1 MSKEIIPSQPA
12 PSPPDEVILNVNL
25 TGADRPMEIKV
36 SQTIFERM
44 TEALEKRS
52 LKPEFVAAGAVIFVA
67 AATAGVIAAKK
78 AIERGKEE
86 REVHKARVP
95 ILNGEQM
102 KEYISMWNSSYKKI
116 FSYIRSRIGNN
127 QNTEDLTQQVFL
139 RAYLH
144 FPPSFTYPDLPNRYL
159 PWLYRI
165 AHNVVS
171 NSYRDTQKEREKSGG
186 PIEDEEIFP
195 RPKGK
200 KPSVESIVISREEE
214 AELQERIASLA
225 NPYPLVIWLKS
236 ALHLSI
242 KEIADILGK
251 TEGAVKSLLH
261 RARGK
266 LKEVYNFR
274 TSGTE
279 LKLP

>member
-1 MSKEIIPSQPA
+1 MSKEQITSLQPA

-25 TGADRPMEIKV
+25 TGADRPMKIKV

-44 TEALEKRS
+44 TEALEERG

-67 AATAGVIAAKK
+67 AATTAGIVVAKK
-78 AIERGKEE
+78 AIERRRERQTQKIRTPVLNEE
-86 REVHKARVP
+86 QKREYD
-95 ILNGEQM
+95 L
-102 KEYISMWNSSYKKI
+102 MWDSSHEKI
-116 FSYIRSRIGNN
+116 FSYIRLKVGNY
-127 QNTEDLTQQVFL
+127 QDAEDLTQDVFR
-139 RAYLH
+139 RAYQH
-144 FPPSFTYPDLPNRYL
+144 FPPRFTYPDLPNRYL

-195 RPKGK
+195 RPRMMSDLG
-200 KPSVESIVISREEE
+200 SVIVLKEEA
-214 AELQERIASLA
+214 AELQRTIASLQH
-225 NPYPLVIWLKS
+225 PYPLVLWLRS
-236 ALHLSI
+236 ALHLSN

-251 TEGAVKSLLH
+251 TEGGIKSIFH

-266 LKEVYNFR
+266 LKEVYNFSNFR
-274 TSGTE
+274 DG
-279 LKLP
+279 P